1 LKYIVTGK
9 RPLFI
14 IPLVLVTLFGF
25 RRFQSVQS
33 PEFYSQQKTAAISAL
48 PNPTVHIIKSTDRAI
63 AARSKP
69 LTKTVPLLAVSGPAL
84 MPPKPDGPTNVLTP
98 TTELQPVA
106 FATPQVANHPVSL
119 LDTFIRQVS
128 DGQSGVVKGLF
139 VDGVMAVRVVQQPQG
154 NAAFISVED
163 QTATQF
169 QSATPFNVVGLL
181 AHNFL
186 AGRDFFRLKVGQDL
200 ILVYGDGKL
209 QHYRVSEIGDF
220 QRLTLSDLRSDFL
233 ELSNNQRWTTDQ
245 VFSRYY
251 QKPNRLT
258 LQTCIEQGGVWDW
271 GVRFITADLSQTTP

>member
-14 IPLVLVTLFGF
+14 VPLVLVTLFGF
-25 RRFQSVQS
+25 RRFHSVQS
-33 PEFYSQQKTAAISAL
+33 PEFYSQQKTAAVAAL
-48 PNPTVHIIKSTDRAI
+48 PNPTVHTIKSTDRAT

-69 LTKTVPLLAVSGPAL
+69 LTKTVPLLADSGPAL
-84 MPPKPDGPTNVLTP
+84 MPPRPDGPTNVLTP

-106 FATPQVANHPVSL
+106 FATPQVASHQVSL

-128 DGQSGVVKGLF
+128 DGHSGVVKGLF

-186 AGRDFFRLKVGQDL
+186 SGRDFFRLKMGQDL
-200 ILVYGDGKL
+200 ILVFGDGKL

-245 VFSRYY
+245 VFARYY

-258 LQTCIEQGGVWDW
+258 LQTCIEHDGVWDW
-271 GVRFITADLSQTTP
+271 GVRFITADLSQATP

>member
-33 PEFYSQQKTAAISAL
+33 PEFYSQPKTTAIAAL
-48 PNPTVHIIKSTDRAI
+48 PNPAVHTYKLTDRAI

-69 LTKTVPLLAVSGPAL
+69 LTKTVALLADSGPVL
-84 MPPKPDGPTNVLTP
+84 MPPRPDGPTNVLTP
-98 TTELQPVA
+98 TNELQPVA

-128 DGQSGVVKGLF
+128 DGQGGVVKGLF
-139 VDGVMAVRVVQQPQG
+139 VDGVMAVRVIQQPQG

-186 AGRDFFRLKVGQDL
+186 AGRDFFRIKIGQDL

-209 QHYRVSEIGDF
+209 QHYRVSEIGNF

-258 LQTCIEQGGVWDW
+258 LQTCIEHDGVWDW
-271 GVRFITADLSQTTP
+271 GVRFVTADLSQTTP